1 MSSKKTT
8 EIKIKEHENRLYSY
22 TRDHIRRLEEH
33 FPGISEMDF
42 WSYRKDLP
50 ETFPEDLHNRTQG
63 EVSKSRD

>member
-8 EIKIKEHENRLYSY
+8 ESKIKEHENRLYSY

-42 WSYRKDLP
+42 WSYREDLP
-50 ETFPEDLHNRTQG
+50 NRTPG

>member
-8 EIKIKEHENRLYSY
+8 ESKIKEHENTLYLY

-50 ETFPEDLHNRTQG
+50 QDLHNRTQG

>member
-8 EIKIKEHENRLYSY
+8 ESKIKEHENTLYLY

-50 ETFPEDLHNRTQG
+50 QDLHNRTPG

>member
-8 EIKIKEHENRLYSY
+8 ESKIKEHENTLYLY

-42 WSYRKDLP
+42 
-50 ETFPEDLHNRTQG
+50 PEDLHNRTPG